1 MFVNGAVPSRSA
13 LFLSDLSRYLFI
25 CLNVNQLSY
34 LDVSTTGSKHGQ
46 LIYSYTQFVTRTH
59 SIPRAK

>member
-13 LFLSDLSRYLFI
+13 LFLSDLSI
-25 CLNVNQLSY
+25 TGLNVNQLSY

-46 LIYSYTQFVTRTH
+46 LIYSCTQFVKRTD